1 MERFC
6 TSFLEY
12 FEGDKLRLGFAPQ
25 RVMFK
30 VMGCFWWKKPS
41 LLQKMYSCGIWIG
54 IQIVSLICI
63 VLYILRTEMKTAEDF
78 TKIINSLVMLIP
90 FLMGILKVGILHINS
105 ANFKAMVDFLESFP
119 HDGTIF
125 PAGYKFFMNISWN
138 LITIACWSINGFIRG
153 NLVWYAV
160 LPWDTSTP
168 TGYKLGIASQ
178 LVSAVPAGS
187 THVMIGSVMVA
198 AVERLRPQISKL
210 KVVFSKLGP
219 NPEDNKHIIKE
230 AVDLHSAIKRGV
242 NLINNAMG
250 IIFMV
255 KVLSLVPL
263 ICINAFVI
271 TKVGD
276 IHYIVINLLPMSL
289 CVCGE
294 LFMFF
299 GSGQILATEME
310 NMDHVCYDNEW
321 YLAPVE
327 DRRKLSIIIECS
339 RKQLTINAYGIA
351 YANNGTLLA
360 VVQQGYS
367 YFLFLHT
374 MADIFDKN

>member
-6 TSFLEY
+6 TRVLEY

-25 RVMFK
+25 RLMFK
-30 VMGCFWWKKPS
+30 VMGCFWWKKPT
-41 LLQKMYSCGIWIG
+41 LLQRIYGSFYWIG
-54 IQIVSLICI
+54 LQLLTLISVI
-63 VLYILRTEMKTAEDF
+63 SFILNTNIKTAEDF
-78 TKIINSLVMLIP
+78 TQIVNSLIVLMP
-90 FLMGILKVGILHINS
+90 FMMGIIKVEVLHINS
-105 ANFKAMVDFLESFP
+105 TNFKAMVDFLESFP

-125 PAGYKFFMNISWN
+125 PAGHKFFINTSCN
-138 LITIACWSINGFIRG
+138 LITIGSWSVYGVMTRG
-153 NLVWYAV
+153 YLWYAV
-160 LPWDTSTP
+160 FPWDTST
-168 TGYKLGIASQ
+168 TLGHG
-178 LVSAVPAGS
+178 LVSALPAGS
-187 THVMIGSVMVA
+187 THLMIGSVMVA
-198 AVERLRPQISKL
+198 AVERLRPQINKL
-210 KVVFSKLGP
+210 KVVFSKIGP

-242 NLINNAMG
+242 YLINNAIA

-271 TKVGD
+271 TKVAD
-276 IHYIVINLLPMSL
+276 IHYIVTNLLPMSL

-294 LFMFF
+294 LYMFF
-299 GSGQILATEME
+299 GSGQILESE
-310 NMDHVCYDNEW
+310 IEDMDHVCYDNEW

-351 YANNGTLLA
+351 YANNETLLA

-374 MADIFDKN
+374 MADIIDSN